1 MARTMLQKAVPAVFI
16 VLLSSPVF
24 SQSSASG
31 TLNVFLNYGCT
42 EASVINPT
50 VNTPVDTCLVTPGA
64 YGIAVQILP
73 PCSTGVA
80 TVAMYRDKSC
90 ANAVKVPDYMIE
102 DNCYRNSMGGQI
114 SAVQFVCA
122 EVAGGSVP
130 TTTSTATFGSSLLPI
145 ASGAPFS
152 GTGPRPTTPSSNDA
166 APTTDPT
173 SSSSSPT
180 DSNSVDGDGSA
191 RSGSGLSQRTTIAL
205 GVAIPV
211 AAVLVALLA
220 WWFPCKKGK
229 GSGGKHH
236 LHPGSTPAPIPSSHN
251 QNWNPTPG
259 PIYELS
265 DARGFKYR

>member
-1 MARTMLQKAVPAVFI
+1 MLQKILPPLFI
-16 VLLSSPVF
+16 LLLSLPVF

-31 TLNVFLNYGCT
+31 TLNIFLNFSCT
-42 EASVINPT
+42 RASVINPT
-50 VNTPVDTCLVTPGA
+50 VNIPVDTCLVTLGA

-80 TVAMYRDKSC
+80 TLAMYRDKSC
-90 ANAVKVPDYMIE
+90 ANAVEIPDYLIE
-102 DNCYRNSMGGQI
+102 DNCYPNTMGGQI

-145 ASGAPFS
+145 ASGTPFS

-166 APTTDPT
+166 APTIDPT
-173 SSSSSPT
+173 SSSPT
-180 DSNSVDGDGSA
+180 DSNSVDGDGSG
-191 RSGSGLSQRTTIAL
+191 RSGSGLSQRTSITL

-211 AAVLVALLA
+211 IAVLVALLA

-236 LHPGSTPAPIPSSHN
+236 PHPGLMPAPIPPSHH

-265 DARGFKYR
+265 DARGYKYR